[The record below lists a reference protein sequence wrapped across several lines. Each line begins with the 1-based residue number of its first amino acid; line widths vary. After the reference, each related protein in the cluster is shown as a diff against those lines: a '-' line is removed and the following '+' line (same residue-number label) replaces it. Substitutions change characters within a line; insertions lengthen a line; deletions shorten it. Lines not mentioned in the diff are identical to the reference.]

1 MDRIEFFKS
10 FPLLPPQSL
19 DPLVAKGCIELD
31 ENGECIQIAIDVSAA
46 NGIYCVDAIESTPE
60 VSQYLASKKNELD
73 IRFKQCTSALSFVKE
88 IQHVLNGALERSAKH
103 TSKFYSRLIDDCEQ
117 HVGWE
122 NVDSFDR
129 ETQIL
134 TLWLYDA
141 SKRRHNV
148 YANFISESFSSDIE
162 DESVPMEIGICRYLE
177 ALGKKCEE
185 LGECWKMLDDID
197 NSFCVLQPQSP
208 KRSELWRRVAVG
220 RLASA
225 LVEVSSDRFYPR
237 ITVYGPSN
245 IAEPLNAKA
254 KATPTV
260 WSSTRT
266 ARENVETILG
276 LQLPEPESFDQRDIK
291 LECGICFAYRVEGED
306 ADQVCSSDP
315 CAQPFH
321 RSCLIQVE

>member
-1 MDRIEFFKS
+1 M
-10 FPLLPPQSL
+10 Q
-19 DPLVAKGCIELD
+19 
-31 ENGECIQIAIDVSAA
+31 
-46 NGIYCVDAIESTPE
+46 
-60 VSQYLASKKNELD
+60 
-73 IRFKQCTSALSFVKE
+73 
-88 IQHVLNGALERSAKH
+88 
-103 TSKFYSRLIDDCEQ
+103 
-117 HVGWE
+117 
-122 NVDSFDR
+122 
-129 ETQIL
+129 
-134 TLWLYDA
+134 
-141 SKRRHNV
+141 
-148 YANFISESFSSDIE
+148 
-162 DESVPMEIGICRYLE
+162 
-177 ALGKKCEE
+177 KCEE